1 MPDFGQ
7 YEHQM
12 KAKLFVCCCSSPC
25 IKIVVSGWWFNFT
38 VLYMCRCSVWHVIKL
53 LLSTTM
59 SPALLYILHPV
70 LAGLAMSR
78 WSGVRTMQG
87 LYSLPSTVCTSV
99 CRIHSRDWK
108 VNYFV
113 LVCILKFKVYLE
125 TVRNG
130 VQACFLD
137 LIDYTHRL
145 LGCQVVAK
153 LQIKPKKRIRSNQ
166 KSGEAL

>member
-1 MPDFGQ
+1 
-7 YEHQM
+7 
-12 KAKLFVCCCSSPC
+12 
-25 IKIVVSGWWFNFT
+25 
-38 VLYMCRCSVWHVIKL
+38 MCTDSNCSVWHVKEL
-53 LLSTTM
+53 LLSTTI
-59 SPALLYILHPV
+59 SKALLYILHPV

-99 CRIHSRDWK
+99 CTFHSRDWK

-113 LVCILKFKVYLE
+113 LVCVLKFKVYLE

-130 VQACFLD
+130 VKACFLD

-145 LGCQVVAK
+145 LGCQVVFTIVTTATVTTVTITTVTTATVTSVTITIWF
-153 LQIKPKKRIRSNQ
+153 LSFVTIWVEFYHNLSFWVL
-166 KSGEAL
+166 S